1 MEIRPI
7 SWFSE
12 LTPEKF
18 LIFDQMKQKV
28 KESYILSWFLP
39 IETPVV
45 ERKETLL
52 SKWGDDNEI
61 YGVHRLSGEKD
72 EAELALR
79 FDLTVPLARYVA
91 QYESQ
96 LKFPFKRCHI
106 DRVWRGE
113 RAQTGRAREFYQA
126 DVDIIG
132 REKLPLF
139 ADVEVIFTVY
149 SALKNINFWEF
160 IIHLNNKKIL
170 IGYLDAIGIEDA
182 KKQAV
187 ITLIDKKDKLK
198 QAKKDIGPMFWE
210 IIDAKSTAW
219 VMDFIEIEWKGY
231 QEKIGFFQK
240 FSNEMLREWMEE
252 LQYVYSKLLELWVD
266 GQSIVF
272 NNSIARGLNYYTWT
286 LLETFIT
293 GAREYGSIAS
303 WGRYENLV
311 WSFSKNAFPGV
322 WVSIWLTRLY
332 QILDVIGKLD
342 AKQLSY
348 TQVLVLNIDE
358 RYINTLLSTVK
369 QLREKG
375 VVTEIYLDGEAKMKK
390 QLEYANAKWIPLV
403 VIAWEEEMKEWVFA
417 VKNLT
422 TGEQKK
428 IKQEDILSIV
438 I

>member
-170 IGYLDAIGIEDA
+170 IGYLDAIVVSSWSSCRVNIWISRNNCRSIWVTNIHPSRTSRDSIYGVCNVYFVTNWGSIVSFSSPLKHNFSRCKSHFIYCHIYPHYYSSWYSNCVWSNDDISKYFGCLCIRTVCSNSPCTIPSWCTVSSICKAHKSTQKSEN
-182 KKQAV
+182 
-187 ITLIDKKDKLK
+187 KDKWYNL
-198 QAKKDIGPMFWE
+198 FH
-210 IIDAKSTAW
+210 KS
-219 VMDFIEIEWKGY
+219 
-231 QEKIGFFQK
+231 
-240 FSNEMLREWMEE
+240 
-252 LQYVYSKLLELWVD
+252 
-266 GQSIVF
+266 
-272 NNSIARGLNYYTWT
+272 
-286 LLETFIT
+286 
-293 GAREYGSIAS
+293 
-303 WGRYENLV
+303 
-311 WSFSKNAFPGV
+311 
-322 WVSIWLTRLY
+322 
-332 QILDVIGKLD
+332 IL
-342 AKQLSY
+342 
-348 TQVLVLNIDE
+348 
-358 RYINTLLSTVK
+358 
-369 QLREKG
+369 
-375 VVTEIYLDGEAKMKK
+375 
-390 QLEYANAKWIPLV
+390 
-403 VIAWEEEMKEWVFA
+403 
-417 VKNLT
+417 
-422 TGEQKK
+422 
-428 IKQEDILSIV
+428 
-438 I
+438 